1 MFGIPKGS
9 TLGPLLLN
17 IFLVDLCFTL
27 NNMEIANYAHGT
39 TPYNFSD
46 NIYDLS
52 LEKSSIIC
60 LTGFRKISEK
70 VISIIAILLVSS
82 HEYIKMEIGD
92 FEIENSTCEKLLRVY
107 FGKRFTFDYHCQ
119 SYVKKLVKTL
129 MYLQESVNT

>member
-52 LEKSSIIC
+52 LEKIFNN
-60 LTGFRKISEK
+60 LLNWFQEDLRKSN
-70 VISIIAILLVSS
+70 LDNC
-82 HEYIKMEIGD
+82 Y
-92 FEIENSTCEKLLRVY
+92 FTC
-107 FGKRFTFDYHCQ
+107 
-119 SYVKKLVKTL
+119 
-129 MYLQESVNT
+129 